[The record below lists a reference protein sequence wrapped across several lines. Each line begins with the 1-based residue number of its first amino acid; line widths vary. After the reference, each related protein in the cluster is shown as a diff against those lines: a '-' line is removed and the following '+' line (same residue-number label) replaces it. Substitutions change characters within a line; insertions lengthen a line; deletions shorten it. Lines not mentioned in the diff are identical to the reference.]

1 MTPATLLPLALF
13 AVVATITPGGATTL
27 ATASGARFGFRRSV
41 PLIAG
46 ISVGLGALGAASALG
61 LASLVL
67 AVPTLALALR
77 LGGSAYLLWLSVKIA
92 TSGPPDTDTR
102 MAAPIGV
109 LGGAMLLWLN
119 PKAWATA
126 LGAAA
131 TFGDAASSPSELALL
146 LASVFVCAAAISL
159 TLWST
164 AGFFLAKLLHTRR
177 EWTIVNTLL
186 GILLALSILQMWL

>member
-1 MTPATLLPLALF
+1 MTLAALLPLALF

-41 PLIAG
+41 PLITG
-46 ISVGLGALGAASALG
+46 IAAGLGALGAASALG

-67 AVPTLALALR
+67 AVPSLALALR

-92 TSGPPDTDTR
+92 TSGPPDTDTQ

-131 TFGDAASSPSELALL
+131 TFGDTAGSPSELALL
-146 LASVFVCAAAISL
+146 LASVFACAAAISL

-164 AGFFLAKLLHTRR
+164 AGFLLAKILRNRR
-177 EWTIVNTLL
+177 QWTIVNTLL
-186 GILLALSILQMWL
+186 GVLLALSILQMWL